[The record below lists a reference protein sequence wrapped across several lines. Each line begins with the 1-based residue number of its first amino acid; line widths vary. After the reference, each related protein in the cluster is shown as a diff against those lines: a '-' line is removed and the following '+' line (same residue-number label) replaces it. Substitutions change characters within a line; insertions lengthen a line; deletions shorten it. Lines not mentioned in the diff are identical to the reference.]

1 MKLSEKNQSNEAE
14 SKDSRSKRHQAGK
27 IILSVAAVVVLAT
40 AAYVPLGK
48 YYAKSLVKS
57 RLRDKGYQDEEI
69 RDITVRHSFVNKL
82 LSYGEW
88 DIDVVFQDEQD
99 VTYTCRM
106 TDWKLCI
113 FDCDLDKII
122 KGNDKESAYASILH
136 PDWIKD

>member
-14 SKDSRSKRHQAGK
+14 SKDSRGKRHQAGK

-69 RDITVRHSFVNKL
+69 RDITVRHSIFNKL
-82 LSYGEW
+82 YSNVEW

-99 VTYTCRM
+99 VTYTCSM
-106 TDWKLCI
+106 IDWKLC
-113 FDCDLDKII
+113 FFHCDLDESF
-122 KGNDKESAYASILH
+122 KGKDMESVYASILH
-136 PDWIKD
+136 SDWIRD